1 MPNDRRSALI
11 TGASSGIGSVYA
23 DRIASRGYDLV
34 LVARRLDRLT
44 DVAATLKAQ
53 HGIEVDLLPAD
64 LSTDPG
70 IEIVERRIQDGAPID
85 LLINNAGIPGAGPIT
100 GASREDISRII
111 DLNIRAVARLA
122 AVAARRMKE
131 RRTGAI
137 INVASVVALMPEV
150 GLGLYGPTKAFV
162 ISLSQNLQA
171 ELAAHG
177 VFVQAVMPA
186 ATRTEIWN
194 AAGRDV
200 EEIAGMMEVDD
211 LVDAALAGFDQREA
225 VTIPSLPDVALW
237 NSYEAGRHEIV
248 ANVAH
253 KRPAAR
259 YLNPELA
266 EQA

>member
-1 MPNDRRSALI
+1 MANGRRSALI

-23 DRIASRGYDLV
+23 DRIAGRGYDLV

-44 DVAATLKAQ
+44 DLAATLKAQ
-53 HGIEVDLLPAD
+53 HGIEVELLPAD

-70 IEIVERRIQDGAPID
+70 IEIVERRIRDGAPID
-85 LLINNAGIPGAGPIT
+85 LLINNAGIPGAGPIA
-100 GASREDISRII
+100 GASPEGVNRII
-111 DLNIRAVARLA
+111 DVNIRAVARLA
-122 AVAARRMKE
+122 AVAARLMKE
-131 RRTGAI
+131 RRAGAI
-137 INVASVVALMPEV
+137 VNIASVVALMPEV

-186 ATRTEIWN
+186 ATRTEIWT
-194 AAGRDV
+194 AAGRDL
-200 EEIAGMMEVDD
+200 EEVAGMMEVAD

-237 NSYEAGRHEIV
+237 NSYEARRHEIA

-253 KRPAAR
+253 KRPAPR

-266 EQA
+266 ERA